1 MTRVFDRLM
10 DVMEPDEWYT
20 TMDLTAAVG
29 TDNANVYKTL
39 KKAARDGFIEKGPNR
54 QLPWGMA
61 AIWRLKPPSERSR
74 SRNPLRKPLTPPLL
88 KYRLCNTFIPLTYYI
103 NCHDVNGGHPARRTS

>member
-1 MTRVFDRLM
+1 MTRVFDRIM

-61 AIWRLKPPSERSR
+61 AIWRLKPPRSDPDPGTLSE
-74 SRNPLRKPLTPPLL
+74 NLL
-88 KYRLCNTFIPLTYYI
+88 
-103 NCHDVNGGHPARRTS
+103 HHPY